1 MKIVVASG
9 KGGTGKSMLASSMSI
24 LFSKTSRVIACDC
37 DVDAPN
43 LGLWLGITEYDSKK
57 KISTSEKAYINPE
70 KCAEC
75 GECFEACKFGAI
87 ERTGG
92 FSIDPLLCEG
102 CGVCQLVCPADAIEL
117 NKVMNGEIRINE
129 TQLGFPLV
137 SGQLYPGETGS
148 GKIVQEL
155 RRKAEEFDHD
165 FMILDSAAGIGCPVI
180 ASVTGCDFAL
190 LVTEP
195 TPTGFTDLGRIL
207 EIVNHF
213 QIPFGIVLNKWDI
226 NPTLSEKIESWGG
239 ERLLGKIPYDR
250 KVVDSIVNLKPVVY
264 SDTAVTSEISKIFE
278 KLKVHNKNATS
289 LRTL

>member
-24 LFSKTSRVIACDC
+24 LFSKIGRVVACDC

-43 LGLWLGITEYDSKK
+43 LGLWLGITEYDSKR

-70 KCAEC
+70 KCVEC

-87 ERTGG
+87 ERTGV
-92 FSIDPLLCEG
+92 FTINPLLCEG
-102 CGVCQLVCPADAIEL
+102 CGVCQLVCKANAIEL
-117 NKVMNGEIRINE
+117 NKVMNGEIRVNE
-129 TQLGFPLV
+129 TQLGFSLV

-165 FMILDSAAGIGCPVI
+165 IMILDSAAGIGCPVI

-207 EIVNHF
+207 DIVNHF
-213 QIPFGIVLNKWDI
+213 RIPFRIVLNKWDI
-226 NPTLSEKIESWGG
+226 NPTLSEKIESWSG
-239 ERLLGKIPYDR
+239 ELLLGKIPYDR
-250 KVVDSIVNLKPVVY
+250 KVVDSIVNLKPVIY

-278 KLKVHNKNATS
+278 KLKIHSKKRYFT
-289 LRTL
+289 